1 MKNKS
6 MINKK
11 VLILYS
17 EIYADS
23 DKDELDVLEQVDV
36 VRDALTEKG
45 YEVLQMSVS
54 LKLDELI
61 KKLEEIKPDVIF
73 NLVETIQKTG
83 EILYIVPALLHHL
96 RIPYTGAPIE
106 ALFITTSKVL
116 TKKVMRWNGIPTAD
130 WVEMDQ
136 LQLIDLKKRYI
147 LKPIW
152 EDGSLGIEEENVF
165 YGNDTSYIKGL
176 SKYSV
181 RKYFIEEYI
190 DGREFNISVWEGVT
204 EPDVLPHAEMQF
216 IDYPEGK
223 PKVMGFTGKWV
234 EGAFE
239 YENTAR
245 TFEIKDE
252 DIELHKRID
261 KVARDCWKVFQLQGY
276 ARVDM
281 RVDNKGNIYVLE
293 VNANPCIAENS
304 GFYAASLKA
313 GYSFADVVHRIV
325 ERAVI

>member
-1 MKNKS
+1 

-36 VRDALTEKG
+36 VRDALKEKG
-45 YEVLQMSVS
+45 YEVQQMSVS
-54 LKLDELI
+54 LKLDELV

-83 EILYIVPALLHHL
+83 EILYIVPALFHHL

-130 WVEMDQ
+130 WIEMDE
-136 LQLIDLKKRYI
+136 LHLINPEKRYI

-165 YGNDTSYIKGL
+165 YGNDKAYINGL
-176 SKYSV
+176 SKYSK

-190 DGREFNISVWEGVT
+190 DGREFNISVWEGVS

-223 PKVMGFTGKWV
+223 PKIMGFTGKWI
-234 EGAFE
+234 EDAFE
-239 YENTAR
+239 YDNTAR
-245 TFEIKDE
+245 TFEIKKEDE
-252 DIELHKRID
+252 DLHKRID
-261 KVARDCWKVFQLQGY
+261 KIARDCWKVFQLQGY
-276 ARVDM
+276 SRVDM
-281 RVDNKGNIYVLE
+281 RVDDKGNIYVLE

-313 GYSFADVVHRIV
+313 GYSFSDVVHRIV

>member
-1 MKNKS
+1 M
-6 MINKK
+6 NKK
-11 VLILYS
+11 KILILYS
-17 EIYADS
+17 EIFADS
-23 DKDELDVLEQVDV
+23 KKDELDVLEQVDV
-36 VRDALTEKG
+36 VRDALAEKG
-45 YEVLQMSVS
+45 YHVLQMPVS
-54 LKLDELI
+54 LNLDELL

-96 RIPYTGAPIE
+96 QIPFTGAPIE

-130 WVEMDQ
+130 WLEMEQ
-136 LQLIDLKKRYI
+136 KHLIDPHKRYI
-147 LKPIW
+147 IKPIW
-152 EDGSLGIEEENVF
+152 EDGSFGIEEENVF
-165 YGNDTSYIKGL
+165 YGNDTHYINGL
-176 SKYSV
+176 SKYSP

-190 DGREFNISVWEGVT
+190 DGREFNISVWEGAT
-204 EPDVLPHAEMQF
+204 EPDVLPHAEMLF

-223 PKVMGFTGKWV
+223 PKVMGFTGKWI

-245 TFEIKDE
+245 TFEIREE
-252 DIELHKRID
+252 DKELHKELD
-261 KVARDCWKVFQLQGY
+261 KIARDCWNVFNLQGY

-281 RVDNKGNIYVLE
+281 RVGHDGKIYVLE

-313 GYSFADVVHRIV
+313 GHSFADVVHRIV

>member
-1 MKNKS
+1 MK
-6 MINKK
+6 KK
-11 VLILYS
+11 ILILYS
-17 EIYADS
+17 EVFPDS
-23 DKDELDVLEQVDV
+23 KQDELDVLEQVDV
-36 VRDALTEKG
+36 VRDALKEKE
-45 YEVLQMSVS
+45 YEVLQMPAS

-61 KKLEEIKPDVIF
+61 EKINEIKPDVIF
-73 NLVETIQKTG
+73 NLVETIQHTG
-83 EILYIVPALLHHL
+83 EILYIVPALLQHL
-96 RIPYTGAPIE
+96 HIPYTGSPIE

-116 TKKVMRWNGIPTAD
+116 TKKMMRWNGIPTAD
-130 WVEMDQ
+130 WFEMDQ
-136 LQLIDLKKRYI
+136 LHLLDPKKRYI

-165 YGNDTSYIKGL
+165 YGNDTNYIKGL
-176 SKYSV
+176 SKYPA

-190 DGREFNISVWEGVT
+190 DGREFNISVWEGMT

-216 IDYPEGK
+216 FDYPEGK
-223 PKVMGFTGKWV
+223 PKIMGFSGKWI

-245 TFEIKDE
+245 TFEVKEE
-252 DIELHKRID
+252 DIELHKNID
-261 KVARDCWKVFQLQGY
+261 KVARDCWNVFKLQGY

-281 RVDNKGNIYVLE
+281 RVDKNGNIYVLE

-313 GYSFADVVHRIV
+313 GYSFPDVVHRIV

>member
-1 MKNKS
+1 MDK
-6 MINKK
+6 KK

-17 EIYADS
+17 EVFADS
-23 DKDELDVLEQVDV
+23 EKDELDVLEQVDV
-36 VRDALTEKG
+36 VREALKNKG
-45 YEVLQMSVS
+45 YEVLQMPVS
-54 LKLDELI
+54 LKLDELV

-83 EILYIVPALLHHL
+83 ELLYIVPALFHHL
-96 RIPYTGAPIE
+96 RIPYTGSPIE

-130 WVEMDQ
+130 WVELDQ
-136 LQLIDLKKRYI
+136 LNLIDQKKRYI

-165 YGNDTSYIKGL
+165 YGNDTKYIQGL
-176 SKYSV
+176 SKYSA

-190 DGREFNISVWEGVT
+190 DGREFNISVWEGMT
-204 EPDVLPHAEMQF
+204 EPDVLPHAEMLF
-216 IDYPEGK
+216 IDYPVDK
-223 PKVMGFTGKWV
+223 PKIMGFTSKWV
-234 EGAFE
+234 EDTFE
-239 YENTAR
+239 YDNTAR
-245 TFEIKDE
+245 TYDVKEE
-252 DIELHKRID
+252 DAALHKNID
-261 KVARDCWKVFQLQGY
+261 EVVKNCWKVFQLQGY
-276 ARVDM
+276 ARIDL
-281 RVDNKGNIYVLE
+281 RVDNNGNILVLE

-313 GYSFADVVHRIV
+313 GYTFADVVHRIV

>member
-1 MKNKS
+1 MK
-6 MINKK
+6 KK
-11 VLILYS
+11 ILILYS
-17 EIYADS
+17 EVFPDS
-23 DKDELDVLEQVDV
+23 KQDELDVLEQVDV
-36 VRDALTEKG
+36 VRDALKEKE
-45 YEVLQMSVS
+45 YEVLQMPAS

-61 KKLEEIKPDVIF
+61 EKINEIKPDVIF
-73 NLVETIQKTG
+73 NLVETIQHTG
-83 EILYIVPALLHHL
+83 EILYIVPALLQHL
-96 RIPYTGAPIE
+96 HIPYTGSPIE

-116 TKKVMRWNGIPTAD
+116 TKKMMRWNGIPTAD
-130 WVEMDQ
+130 WFEMDQ
-136 LQLIDLKKRYI
+136 LHLLDPKKRYI

-165 YGNDTSYIKGL
+165 YGNNANYIKGL
-176 SKYSV
+176 AKYPA

-190 DGREFNISVWEGVT
+190 DGREFNISVWEGMT

-216 IDYPEGK
+216 FDYPEGK
-223 PKVMGFTGKWV
+223 PKIMGFSGKWV

-245 TFEIKDE
+245 TFEVKEE
-252 DIELHKRID
+252 DIELHRNID
-261 KVARDCWKVFQLQGY
+261 KVARDCWNVFKLQGY

-281 RVDNKGNIYVLE
+281 RVDKNGNIYVLE

-313 GYSFADVVHRIV
+313 GYSFPDVVHRIV